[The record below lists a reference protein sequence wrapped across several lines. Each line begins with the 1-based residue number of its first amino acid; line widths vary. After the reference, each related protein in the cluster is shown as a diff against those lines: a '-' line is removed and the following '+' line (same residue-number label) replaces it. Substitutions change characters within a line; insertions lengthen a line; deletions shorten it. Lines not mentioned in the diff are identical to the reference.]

1 MRECEGIGK
10 NIEQAISNALF
21 ELKASREDVDIK
33 IISQGGFLKK
43 ARVIVS
49 ISEDALEKYE
59 KKESKSNE
67 IDDEDLNDE
76 DFIKSFI
83 NTKISLNQISEE
95 PKNEVQE
102 EKVVEE
108 VKEEKVE
115 ETVIVEE
122 VKTEEPK
129 KETALDQVEAQD
141 QKPQKPAREYKY
153 IEPVAFLEGLLKVL
167 NIEGTVS
174 VSEDSNFITYKVD
187 GDNLNDLIGHRGEC
201 LFALSHLISSNVKRG
216 EKRIILDIGNYREK
230 RKETL
235 ENLAH
240 KIANKVANSGRYYK
254 FEPMDP
260 SERKVIHTALQD
272 DDRVTTLSKGVEPH
286 RYLMVFPKNYEE

>member
-49 ISEDALEKYE
+49 ISEDALDKYE
-59 KKESKSNE
+59 KKDVKKSE
-67 IDDEDLNDE
+67 LDDEDLNDE

-83 NTKISLNQISEE
+83 NTKISLSKISEE
-95 PKNEVQE
+95 SKQE
-102 EKVVEE
+102 S
-108 VKEEKVE
+108 KEEQQTETE
-115 ETVIVEE
+115 EIVEE
-122 VKTEEPK
+122 IQEEIIITEKLPAIEEIPADKQEPATEETK
-129 KETALDQVEAQD
+129 ST
-141 QKPQKPAREYKY
+141 REYKY
-153 IEPVAFLEGLLKVL
+153 IEPVEFLEGLLKVL

-174 VSEDSNFITYKVD
+174 VSEDSKFITYKVE
-187 GDNLNDLIGHRGEC
+187 GENLNDLIGHRGEC

-240 KIANKVANSGRYYK
+240 KIANKVASSGRYYK

-260 SERKVIHTALQD
+260 SERKIIHTALQD

>member
-59 KKESKSNE
+59 KKEAKKTE
-67 IDDEDLNDE
+67 LDDEDLNDE

-95 PKNEVQE
+95 PKKEVQE
-102 EKVVEE
+102 EKEE
-108 VKEEKVE
+108 PKKTEESV
-115 ETVIVEE
+115 TVEE

-129 KETALDQVEAQD
+129 EETTLDPVETQD
-141 QKPQKPAREYKY
+141 QKPQKPARENKY

-167 NIEGTVS
+167 NIEGNVS
-174 VSEDSNFITYKVD
+174 ISEDNNFITYKVE
-187 GDNLNDLIGHRGEC
+187 GDNLNELIGHRGEC

-216 EKRIILDIGNYREK
+216 EKRILIDIGNYREK

-235 ENLAH
+235 ESLAH
-240 KIANKVANSGRYYK
+240 KIANKVASSGRYYK